1 ATLGRAR
8 VIKQGCRHII
18 ARTKTRASIL
28 TERAIL
34 EEALRSLYNVTL
46 ELNLQTISIFITD
59 GDSVLWAY
67 IKKILQELFYDFLTR
82 IIVCHNRV
90 TIPEPSDRNKIIL
103 ENHASAIGG
112 HKGMSNLPI
121 RKVCVKTRQPIV
133 LTDTAGTAFDKVSMD
148 IVGSLPTTDR
158 NIQKYTHDSN
168 SAD

>member
-1 ATLGRAR
+1 LLTKNKEPPIIRDAILGRVR
-8 VIKQGCRHII
+8 VIKQRRRHII
-18 ARTKTRASIL
+18 ALVTKTRASIL

-67 IKKILQELFYDFLTR
+67 IKKILQELFYDFLIR

-112 HKGMSNLPI
+112 HKGI
-121 RKVCVKTRQPIV
+121 TKTYKRICHNY
-133 LTDTAGTAFDKVSMD
+133 F
-148 IVGSLPTTDR
+148 
-158 NIQKYTHDSN
+158 
-168 SAD
+168 

>member
-1 ATLGRAR
+1 LLTKNKEPPIIRDAILGRVR
-8 VIKQGCRHII
+8 VIKQRRRHII
-18 ARTKTRASIL
+18 ALVTKTRASIL

-112 HKGMSNLPI
+112 HKGI
-121 RKVCVKTRQPIV
+121 TKTYKRICHNY
-133 LTDTAGTAFDKVSMD
+133 F
-148 IVGSLPTTDR
+148 
-158 NIQKYTHDSN
+158 
-168 SAD
+168 